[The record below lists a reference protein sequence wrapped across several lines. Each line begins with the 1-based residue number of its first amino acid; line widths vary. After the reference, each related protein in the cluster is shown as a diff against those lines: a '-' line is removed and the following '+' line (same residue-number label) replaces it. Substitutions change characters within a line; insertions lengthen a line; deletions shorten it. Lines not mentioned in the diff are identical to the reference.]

1 MRYSFS
7 IILACSLLLLAA
19 GCKDKNT
26 PDNNKFTGNSE
37 RPSWTAPV
45 EYDYTSSMT
54 AVIKVDLAAQYP
66 DQASDFVLNDEDIL
80 AAFAGE
86 NCLGIA
92 SPQEGLFF
100 LFVVGAE
107 GSVTLRY
114 YSKHYKNIFVAN
126 NAFEFRNDAN
136 IGTIANPLKP
146 IFMLEK

>member
-1 MRYSFS
+1 MRYTFS

-86 NCLGIA
+86 NVLALLRHKRDFSSCL
-92 SPQEGLFF
+92 L
-100 LFVVGAE
+100 
-107 GSVTLRY
+107 
-114 YSKHYKNIFVAN
+114 
-126 NAFEFRNDAN
+126 
-136 IGTIANPLKP
+136 
-146 IFMLEK
+146 